1 MIHVESVY
9 APAIFTAPVSG
20 KTYVVPTWLEVPTG
34 TTLNDIDWI
43 RPVMVKPSMITK
55 HVGKYILNIHSN
67 GKITC
72 DCPGYTFRKKCKHV
86 EAIKNVTQETNNDV
100 A

>member
-34 TTLNDIDWI
+34 TTLDMISWQ
-43 RPVMVKPSMITK
+43 RPIVVAPTIITK
-55 HVGKYILNIHSN
+55 HVSKYIITIY
-67 GKITC
+67 GDGRVTC
-72 DCPGYTFRKKCKHV
+72 DCPGYTFRRKCKHADAEPRGV
-86 EAIKNVTQETNNDV
+86 
-100 A
+100 